1 MTLCLGHIITLATP
15 ETAPPTSQKK
25 RRMSPHCR
33 QFVTLINNLRRILS
47 KDPDSE
53 EVLIRMKLS
62 IDTLRGQ
69 DESIAIE
76 PEEYN
81 SAQTLAEFF
90 KVMAMYW
97 NCYDDHDLLEMV
109 IESTENKEAISVLSN
124 FLQNKDRRVII
135 PTEKCPEAPFQSPCQ
150 GNSSDSRA
158 KDLAASAPS
167 EIPACKIADSE
178 NSKENECQVQI
189 PSEQPTSSQSSSTQ
203 QQCADTDLISQSDI
217 SQRNNKKVVTT
228 MDEPVTQQPK
238 LSSGQDPESNEC
250 FHYHPGDCNKLPPN
264 RASLIAKVDCNQ
276 IASWMYSCV
285 KNVVAT
291 VTGTPKPVMN
301 LHGVCEGSC
310 IIVWHVSKE
319 IAAAIK
325 KIQLSQDDQEMLLQC
340 AILSLS
346 CDDKCL
352 FEIAREELV
361 SVCVCVGVGVGG
373 EGKHI
378 LGKVHSR
385 YSVCVRRGGGG
396 GGGTLII

>member
-1 MTLCLGHIITLATP
+1 
-15 ETAPPTSQKK
+15 
-25 RRMSPHCR
+25 MSPHCR
-33 QFVTLINNLRRILS
+33 QFVTLINKLRSILS

-53 EVLIRMKLS
+53 EALIRMKLS

-76 PEEYN
+76 PEKYN
-81 SAQTLAEFF
+81 SAQTLTEFF

-124 FLQNKDRRVII
+124 FLQNKDRRVIM

-150 GNSSDSRA
+150 GNTSDSRP
-158 KDLAASAPS
+158 KDLAASGPS
-167 EIPACKIADSE
+167 EIPACKIVDGE
-178 NSKENECQVQI
+178 KSKENECQVQI
-189 PSEQPTSSQSSSTQ
+189 PSEQPTSSQNSSTQ
-203 QQCADTDLISQSDI
+203 QQCADTDLISQSDT
-217 SQRNNKKVVTT
+217 SQQNNKKVVTT

-238 LSSGQDPESNEC
+238 LPSGPDPESNEC
-250 FHYHPGDCNKLPPN
+250 FHYHPGDYNKLPPN

-276 IASWMYSCV
+276 IANWMYSCV

-291 VTGTPKPVMN
+291 VTRTPKPAMS
-301 LHGVCEGSC
+301 LHSVYDGSC

-319 IAAAIK
+319 IAAVIQ

-340 AILSLS
+340 AILTLS
-346 CDDKCL
+346 CDGKCL
-352 FEIAREELV
+352 FEVAREELV
-361 SVCVCVGVGVGG
+361 SVCVGGRGWGGGVEVGVCVKGK
-373 EGKHI
+373 GKHI

-385 YSVCVRRGGGG
+385 YSMCV
-396 GGGTLII
+396 